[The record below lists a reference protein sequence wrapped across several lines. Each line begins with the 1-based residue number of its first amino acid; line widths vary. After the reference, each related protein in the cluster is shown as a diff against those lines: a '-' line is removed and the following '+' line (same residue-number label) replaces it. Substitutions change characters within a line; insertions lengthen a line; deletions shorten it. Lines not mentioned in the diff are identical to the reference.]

1 MWRLMYQVQ
10 HALPSNAS
18 LYKFLAAAYTVLLGL
33 VLPFICWGTLATP
46 GHPHR
51 MAHLVFLMPPVR
63 AEISTAKAETVAKTH
78 QHQSGKHDVDQSLS
92 ATQPVGRSAPDQLSS
107 AISIISPLFLV
118 QVFLIF
124 SPTHLILRLT
134 RTITAHLFDPRVLT
148 PPPRRLYL

>member
-1 MWRLMYQVQ
+1 MFIYRV
-10 HALPSNAS
+10 
-18 LYKFLAAAYTVLLGL
+18 LAAAYTVLLGF

-51 MAHLVFLMPPVR
+51 MAHLVFLIPSAR
-63 AEISTAKAETVAKTH
+63 AEISTVKVEIVAKAH
-78 QHQSGKHDVDQSLS
+78 QHQGGKHEVDHALS
-92 ATQPVGRSAPDQLSS
+92 VTQPVGRSAPDQLSS

-118 QVFLIF
+118 QVLLIF